1 MGSGG
6 YELRAACRSLYVAP
20 WVIDSGARSN
30 LWRQAG
36 SNRVASRPL
45 GAPLAVRA
53 RSGTTVR
60 VLFPAKAELDEPESH
75 VG

>member
-1 MGSGG
+1 MGWK
-6 YELRAACRSLYVAP
+6 EPLAE
-20 WVIDSGARSN
+20 DAR
-30 LWRQAG
+30 WRQAG

-45 GAPLAVRA
+45 GASLAVRA

-60 VLFPAKAELDEPESH
+60 VLFPAKAELDERESH